1 MAISVKRRS
10 KRKFSEC
17 AVHIQASFNNTLVS
31 GTTVSGDVL
40 CQSSA
45 GRCGFKGSR
54 KGTPYA
60 AQLAAE
66 NVAKMLIDNFETKRV
81 SVYVSGPGAG
91 RDSAIRSLQSSGL
104 DVIKLTDTTKLP
116 HNGCRPRKNGEYKII
131 TVSLAWCEKIYL
143 P

>member
-1 MAISVKRRS
+1 MVTSTKKRA

-17 AVHIQASFNNTLVS
+17 AVHIQATFNNTVVS
-31 GTTVSGDVL
+31 GCTVSGDVL

-66 NVAKMLIDNFETKRV
+66 NVAKMLIENFETKRV
-81 SVYVSGPGAG
+81 VVYVCGPGAG
-91 RDSAIRSLQSSGL
+91 RDSAIRSLQGAGL
-104 DVIKLTDTTKLP
+104 EVASLTDTTKLP
-116 HNGCRPRKNGEYKII
+116 HNGCRPRKKRR
-131 TVSLAWCEKIYL
+131 V
-143 P
+143 